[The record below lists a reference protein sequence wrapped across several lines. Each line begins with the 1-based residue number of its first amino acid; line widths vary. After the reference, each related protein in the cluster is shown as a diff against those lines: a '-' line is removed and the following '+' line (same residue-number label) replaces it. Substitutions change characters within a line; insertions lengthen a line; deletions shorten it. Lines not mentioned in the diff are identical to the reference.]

1 MEVII
6 LLIGGYGSVGRS
18 LTNKSLTA
26 DKYGLRF
33 EYSDKNIDEKG
44 SDSQDNQNGNDCA
57 TFVVMF
63 GLSANSPELGVGEEI
78 EYVQKIKHCWVL

>member
-26 DKYGLRF
+26 DKYGLHF
-33 EYSDKNIDEKG
+33 EYSD
-44 SDSQDNQNGNDCA
+44 
-57 TFVVMF
+57 
-63 GLSANSPELGVGEEI
+63 
-78 EYVQKIKHCWVL
+78 